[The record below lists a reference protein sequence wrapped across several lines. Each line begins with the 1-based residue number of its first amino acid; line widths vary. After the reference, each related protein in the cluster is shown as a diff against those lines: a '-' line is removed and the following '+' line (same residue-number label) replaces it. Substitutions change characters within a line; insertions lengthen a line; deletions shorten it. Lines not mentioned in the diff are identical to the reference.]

1 MARDATWAGA
11 HGGAKVALPEECQS
25 LHLTGRN
32 VAIGATH
39 KVTAKQTG
47 CSFVSA
53 QLHIHHL
60 LTSSN
65 TKAFPTWYQGEL
77 SGHAAFPHPNKI
89 LLGAAHRGSAQ
100 SPPAHGRKAT
110 SHRVQKW
117 QKPPVRPFI
126 FPGQYPMAKL
136 KINISLASSTTQP
149 TLDNSCR
156 GLASCWRYN
165 PSVGKAIFS
174 RRHPGRYR
182 KGGKKGKN
190 MSLAQ
195 IFLIPGYHLHDQKQP
210 SMGQADVCGPAS
222 LLLFPHRGI
231 LHPSWAKSLNPSS
244 KKLYP
249 SSQEPC

>member
-1 MARDATWAGA
+1 M
-11 HGGAKVALPEECQS
+11 
-25 LHLTGRN
+25 
-32 VAIGATH
+32 GATH
-39 KVTAKQTG
+39 KVTAKQTA

-53 QLHIHHL
+53 QLHIHQL

-65 TKAFPTWYQGEL
+65 TEAFPTRYQGEL
-77 SGHAAFPHPNKI
+77 SGHTAFPHPNKI
-89 LLGAAHRGSAQ
+89 LPGAAHRGSAQ

-110 SHRVQKW
+110 SHCMQKW

-165 PSVGKAIFS
+165 PSVERAIFS

-182 KGGKKGKN
+182 KGGKKGKK

-195 IFLIPGYHLHDQKQP
+195 IFLIPGYHLHDQKQRRPTPLQGKELRRQP
-210 SMGQADVCGPAS
+210 SPRGFLSHTSAHSRAGLPACGPALGALCQDADNRKGTKSKGRARSRDRS
-222 LLLFPHRGI
+222 LYQCLAAPLG
-231 LHPSWAKSLNPSS
+231 WT
-244 KKLYP
+244 
-249 SSQEPC
+249 